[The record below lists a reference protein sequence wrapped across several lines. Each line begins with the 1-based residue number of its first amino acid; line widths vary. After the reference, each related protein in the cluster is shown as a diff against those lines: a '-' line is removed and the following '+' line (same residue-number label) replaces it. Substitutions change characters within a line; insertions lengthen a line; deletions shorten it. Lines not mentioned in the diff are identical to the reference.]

1 MKPVLILCLLAALA
15 PRPAAADCIV
25 LLHGLARSE
34 RSMAVMARALA
45 AQGHLVVNHPYPSTE
60 APMADLAPAV
70 GAAVA
75 RCPAGARVD
84 FVTHSMGG
92 ILVRL
97 WLAGNRPE
105 SLGRVVMLGPPNG
118 GSELVDAFGGIGA
131 FEWLNGPAG
140 LQLGTGPGSVPLAL
154 PLPDYDLGVIAGS
167 RSLNPL
173 YSRIIEGQ
181 DDGKVSV
188 RATKV
193 AGMTGHITLPVTHTL
208 MMMDPRVI
216 AQTVIFL
223 RDGRFDPDLGMVRA
237 VQISLGRAP

>member
-1 MKPVLILCLLAALA
+1 MMRLLILMLAAVLA
-15 PRPAAADCIV
+15 AAPAAADCVV

-34 RSMAVMARALA
+34 RSMALMARALA
-45 AQGHLVVNHPYPSTE
+45 AQGHEVVNHPYPST
-60 APMADLAPAV
+60 AAAMADLAPAV

-92 ILVRL
+92 ILVRM
-97 WLAGNRPE
+97 WLAGQRPAR
-105 SLGRVVMLGPPNG
+105 LGRVVMLGPPNG
-118 GSELVDAFGGIGA
+118 GSELVDAFGSIGA

-167 RSLNPL
+167 RSLNPV
-173 YSRIIEGQ
+173 YSRIIAGE

-208 MMMDPRVI
+208 MMLDPRVI

-223 RDGRFDPDLGMVRA
+223 RDGRFDAGLGLAQAVR
-237 VQISLGRAP
+237 ISLGSPP